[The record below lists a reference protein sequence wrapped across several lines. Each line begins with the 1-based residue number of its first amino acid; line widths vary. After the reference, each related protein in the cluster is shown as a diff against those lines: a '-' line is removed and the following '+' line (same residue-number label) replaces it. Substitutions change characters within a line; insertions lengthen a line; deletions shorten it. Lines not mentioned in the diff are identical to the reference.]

1 MNCKVEVFQYI
12 KEKYNMQDLKE
23 DSALFTS
30 GAIDSFGIIELISEL
45 ENKYKIHLND
55 EDLSKGNFETVEA
68 IANLIDRK
76 RND

>member
-1 MNCKVEVFQYI
+1 
-12 KEKYNMQDLKE
+12 MQDLKE